1 MKSKILLVGFA
12 CLSLVAVAQEQ
23 SSSAREAKA
32 ARDVASGQASGK
44 QASTHEVKSP
54 RDAATGQASGRRTN
68 QKAGETANDGAAS
81 REASTGKATGR
92 QGVRVS
98 VGDVDGDGKADVAAT
113 ENSSD
118 ATKPDSGAKTI
129 PVSIKTPRD
138 SATGQATG
146 KRQHSPMTVT
156 KQSDK

>member
-1 MKSKILLVGFA
+1 MKSKILIVGLA

-23 SSSAREAKA
+23 SSAREAKA
-32 ARDVASGQASGK
+32 
-44 QASTHEVKSP
+44 P

-68 QKAGETANDGAAS
+68 QKAGETANDDAAS

-92 QGVRVS
+92 QGVPVS
-98 VGDVDGDGKADVAAT
+98 AGDVDGDGKADVAAS
-113 ENSSD
+113 ENSS
-118 ATKPDSGAKTI
+118 AAAKPASGAKTI

-146 KRQHSPMTVT
+146 KRQHSPVTVT